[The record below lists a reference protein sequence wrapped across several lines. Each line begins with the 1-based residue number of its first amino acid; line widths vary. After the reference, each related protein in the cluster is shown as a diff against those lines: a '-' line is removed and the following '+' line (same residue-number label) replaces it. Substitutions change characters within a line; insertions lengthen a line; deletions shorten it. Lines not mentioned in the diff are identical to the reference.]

1 MNSHPIWEI
10 IRELKVVCKVKK
22 IFIWIIIEDTL
33 PWRITLA
40 RRHVKVSGQCFEFG
54 RYLLFKF
61 PRAKSVWKYH
71 RLDTKIAEV
80 VLEFLLCNEQEIT
93 LILSKQV
100 PVEIYA
106 TMCWHLWLKRIHA
119 IKGENVMPTSKSLIC
134 ISALITNFFVAN
146 SPKAKPNN
154 LGWTRPPPESLIIKN
169 KIMTIIGTKKCSTWG
184 IKHIYMGI

>member
-1 MNSHPIWEI
+1 MQS
-10 IRELKVVCKVKK
+10 KK
-22 IFIWIIIEDTL
+22 IFIWRIIEDTL
-33 PWRITLA
+33 PCRITLA
-40 RRHVKVSGQCFEFG
+40 RRDVKVSGQCLEDVS
-54 RYLLFKF
+54 YLLFKF
-61 PRAKSVWKYH
+61 PCAKSVWKCH

-93 LILSKQV
+93 LVLSKQV

-106 TMCWHLWLKRIHA
+106 TTCWHLWLKRIHA
-119 IKGENVMPTSKSLIC
+119 IKGENVMPASKSLIC

-169 KIMTIIGTKKCSTWG
+169 KIMTIIGTRKCSTWG